1 MLVRTVTCK
10 PVSIPV
16 AIGVVVNLRCALL
29 GEIQDIWNIP
39 LMHKLDIQGK
49 FVQYCRWNEIVL
61 YKQECAACTVHT
73 PDAFESY
80 KGRAAFARLIPD
92 T

>member
-1 MLVRTVTCK
+1 M
-10 PVSIPV
+10 
-16 AIGVVVNLRCALL
+16 
-29 GEIQDIWNIP
+29 P
-39 LMHKLDIQGK
+39 LMQKLDMEGK
-49 FVQYCRWNEIVL
+49 FVEYCRWNEIVL

-80 KGRAAFARLIPD
+80 KGRAAFARLITD

>member
-1 MLVRTVTCK
+1 MQK
-10 PVSIPV
+10 PDM
-16 AIGVVVNLRCALL
+16 
-29 GEIQDIWNIP
+29 E
-39 LMHKLDIQGK
+39 GK

-61 YKQECAACTVHT
+61 YKQECAACTVHR

-92 T
+92 TRECHQNIGTAVAAYTLATL

>member
-1 MLVRTVTCK
+1 
-10 PVSIPV
+10 
-16 AIGVVVNLRCALL
+16 VVNHRCAMLL
-29 GEIQDIWNIP
+29 ETQDIRNMP
-39 LMHKLDIQGK
+39 LMQKLDMEGK
-49 FVQYCRWNEIVL
+49 FVEYCRWNEIVL

-80 KGRAAFARLIPD
+80 KGRTAFARLITD